1 MSSVGGYDLF
11 PVRLNIFDCDSFNF
25 NLSLSYNY
33 PTSGLLTLQYLG
45 AYTSSKT
52 ALFDLTKVLAKELA
66 PENIRVNTIAP
77 GLIQSD
83 FNKFVRSL
91 LHKAMCA
98 CMLIFDRYL
107 AVVEK

>member
-11 PVRLNIFDCDSFNF
+11 PVRLNIFDCNFFNF
-25 NLSLSYNY
+25 NLSNN

-52 ALFDLTKVLAKELA
+52 ALFGLTKVLAKELA
-66 PENIRVNTIAP
+66 PENIRVNAIAP

-83 FNKFVRSL
+83 FGKFVRNFV
-91 LHKAMCA
+91 A
-98 CMLIFDRYL
+98 
-107 AVVEK
+107 